1 MKQQPALKGFLVLLL
16 FERFAWYSFLIAL
29 TFFLSDS
36 LNLSNTEVYQPY
48 GTFLWIVVLS
58 PLLIAFIA
66 DKYGTLLCFNGG
78 ILLTVVGY
86 LTLPLFTGIFQNP
99 AMNVTL
105 PLLLISL
112 GAGTSRVMIPLQI
125 GLNSQIEGSNKKTY
139 LNFVWYGLL
148 VILGGFLA
156 NKLTPSHADAIN
168 PDKIIFISGGVLA
181 LGYVIWFISNLKNKP
196 FKKNRLIPEKSFK
209 NHNRSFLLI
218 IILSTSLLSWII
230 LSFAQSFSLNELFK
244 SSYNNHSSITIYK
257 MLALLIFGLILLKAK
272 PLSNNKLIKIFKYGL
287 LLLMALLVLMLLDQF
302 IIKGFMNQQSYEI
315 IHILNII
322 PYTITTTLLLYF
334 VFDNAP
340 PDRKGFYL
348 GLYVFFVF
356 FASTLSNY
364 MIQVNK
370 STTLIIFIGS
380 IIIIGLIQLFLHKK
394 PANISKKH

>member
-1 MKQQPALKGFLVLLL
+1 
-16 FERFAWYSFLIAL
+16 
-29 TFFLSDS
+29 
-36 LNLSNTEVYQPY
+36 NLSNTEVYQPY

-66 DKYGTLLCFNGG
+66 D
-78 ILLTVVGY
+78 
-86 LTLPLFTGIFQNP
+86 
-99 AMNVTL
+99 
-105 PLLLISL
+105 
-112 GAGTSRVMIPLQI
+112 
-125 GLNSQIEGSNKKTY
+125 
-139 LNFVWYGLL
+139 
-148 VILGGFLA
+148 
-156 NKLTPSHADAIN
+156 
-168 PDKIIFISGGVLA
+168 
-181 LGYVIWFISNLKNKP
+181 
-196 FKKNRLIPEKSFK
+196 
-209 NHNRSFLLI
+209 
-218 IILSTSLLSWII
+218 
-230 LSFAQSFSLNELFK
+230 
-244 SSYNNHSSITIYK
+244 
-257 MLALLIFGLILLKAK
+257 
-272 PLSNNKLIKIFKYGL
+272 KYGL